1 VENLEIILF
10 DFNKSKI
17 DKFIY
22 NDLKLD
28 RLKPVSSHFFDNIAK
43 KDLDF
48 CELKSIEQTLVP
60 KGTGN
65 IVLAELELGI
75 LLKNVVI
82 LLSFDEK
89 YGDIV
94 LNFPENELLIGDK
107 TDMKLRL
114 KKLVNYLVS
123 LQQTYDIPKIFIGYE
138 PATDEDS
145 VLIEMNRDKANYDQE
160 IEEVLAKTGH

>member
-1 VENLEIILF
+1 M
-10 DFNKSKI
+10 
-17 DKFIY
+17 
-22 NDLKLD
+22 
-28 RLKPVSSHFFDNIAK
+28 
-43 KDLDF
+43 
-48 CELKSIEQTLVP
+48 
-60 KGTGN
+60 
-65 IVLAELELGI
+65 
-75 LLKNVVI
+75 VI